1 MVKYNELIID
11 GVGTSSF
18 PFDVIVLEGPTIQVG
33 LSKDKLLSHDGV
45 SGYIV
50 QSNPHREAIEK
61 KYTLQLINP
70 TELQVL
76 EFVQFLSKRN
86 FWLENQQNKLTR
98 WFCYQTKVSDTQRD
112 KTKMYSLEVTF
123 ICHPT
128 KYMKNNDV
136 QTLTSNGVLRLQ
148 GSSLAFPKITIKGNS
163 SSETSFTIGNQTIK
177 LEQLSE
183 SAVMVND
190 PQNPSFLDKKGNLVK
205 WSGDFITIDANQIR
219 RLLVWFWDQVFNHLS
234 LKLFGG
240 GYNSISIRQKCSNSE
255 MEWATTP

>member
-112 KTKMYSLEVTF
+112 KTKLYSVEVTF
-123 ICHPT
+123 VCHPT

-148 GSSLAFPKITIKGNS
+148 GSSLAFPKITIRGNS
-163 SSETSFTIGNQTIK
+163 SSETSFTIGKQTIK
-177 LEQLSE
+177 LEQLSD

-205 WSGDFITIDANQIR
+205 WSGDFITIDANQDQKTVGVVLGPGIQS
-219 RLLVWFWDQVFNHLS
+219 LVFETNWGWL
-234 LKLFGG
+234 
-240 GYNSISIRQKCSNSE
+240 
-255 MEWATTP
+255 